1 LSRQHVYI
9 ACFALHFSLLALVS
23 CRQTLSV
30 MVQGNTVLP
39 HSWDA
44 GLMGA
49 EALASTALGER
60 LKASNLCRQAVAFYT
75 NSAGI
80 ETGYGFFAPN
90 VASTHKLVFEI
101 RYPDGRVE
109 YDLPRVGGAATGL
122 RLTLLFDN
130 IARARYEL
138 LRETMCKM
146 MAFSVWRHHPGASLI
161 RVVFGLVNPPSIADF
176 ERGQKESYEVLFA
189 YDFTFPAP
197 TDRENP

>member
-1 LSRQHVYI
+1 
-9 ACFALHFSLLALVS
+9 
-23 CRQTLSV
+23 
-30 MVQGNTVLP
+30 MVQGDTVLP
-39 HSWDA
+39 HSWDD
-44 GLMGA
+44 GLSRA
-49 EALASTALGER
+49 EALVSTGLGER
-60 LKASNLCRQAVAFYT
+60 LRPSNPCRQAVAFYT
-75 NSAGI
+75 DSTGI

-146 MAFSVWRHHPGASLI
+146 MAFSVWRDHPGANLV
-161 RVVFGLVNPPSIADF
+161 RVVFGVVNPPSIADF
-176 ERGQKESYEVLFA
+176 ERGEKESYEVLFA
-189 YDFTFPAP
+189 YDFTFSAP
-197 TDRENP
+197 TARENR